1 MASRIGAGVLALLVI
16 AACQL
21 PGSHPSC
28 NLMID
33 WVNFVQV
40 GSTQYVAGQQPSTV
54 LKETD
59 LGPVYAKVKF
69 KVSGNVCD
77 SNYQI
82 KDGDAAFLDPGT
94 PIYQVNG
101 HPAGEELAARFY
113 GSIVLYRV
121 MKPAQ

>member
-1 MASRIGAGVLALLVI
+1 MGSKVSLGVVALILMS
-16 AACQL
+16 ACQL
-21 PGSHPSC
+21 PGSQSTC
-28 NLMID
+28 NAMID

-40 GSTQYVAGQQPSTV
+40 GSTHYVAGPQSPTV

-77 SNYQI
+77 PNYRL
-82 KDGDAAFLDPGT
+82 KDGDAAFLDPGS

-101 HPAGEELAARFY
+101 HSPSEQLAARY
-113 GSIVLYRV
+113 NDEILLYNALPPR
-121 MKPAQ
+121 